1 MTDPEI
7 SVIIP
12 VYNEENRIQSTL
24 RSLKSDDVK
33 ELIVV
38 DGGSTDQTIEIA
50 KKEGAK
56 VVQSDQKKRSV
67 QLNLGAK
74 VATSNILYFIHA
86 DTIPPDDFSQ
96 SITHHIQSGAGYGCF
111 TLQFDDSHPILRFYA
126 AFTKFR
132 TPFVRFG
139 DQSLFVKKALFESV
153 SGFDE
158 ELTVMED
165 QEIYRRLRR
174 VGRFELIK
182 NKSVITSARKYLR
195 YGVIK
200 LQLIFLAIWLGYYFG
215 VQQKTLVHLY
225 KWCIRTE

>member
-1 MTDPEI
+1 MSDSEI

-38 DGGSTDQTIEIA
+38 DGGSTDRTIEIA
-50 KKEGAK
+50 QKEGVK
-56 VVQSDQKKRSV
+56 VIQSNQKRRSV

-74 VATSNILYFIHA
+74 AATSNILYFIHA
-86 DTIPPDDFSQ
+86 DTTPPDDYSQ
-96 SITHHIQSGAGYGCF
+96 SISDRIQCGAGYGCF
-111 TLQFDDSHPILRFYA
+111 TLQFDDPHPLLRFYA

-132 TPFVRFG
+132 TPFIRFG
-139 DQSLFVKKALFESV
+139 DQSLFVKKTLFELV
-153 SGFDE
+153 GGFDE

-165 QEIYRRLRR
+165 QEIYRRLKR

-182 NKSVITSARKYLR
+182 NKPVITSARKYRR

-200 LQLIFLAIWLGYYFG
+200 LQILFLAIWLGYYIG

-225 KWCIRTE
+225 QWYIRTE